1 MKSYLSELFSSIQ
14 GEGPYVGERQLFMRF
29 CGCHRECVYCDT
41 NTQRTEAV
49 VVERVPGSGVFESIP
64 NPLSVDD
71 LMEWV
76 RILDHKKNNRHISLT
91 GGAPLLQAKFL
102 GELLPR
108 LENEGHRNYL
118 ETAGDLPRQLEAIV
132 EYLDVVAMDVK
143 LSSVTHEK
151 NTFPAHW
158 QFLSCLRAYNVDSF
172 VKLIVSDE
180 TDEAELME
188 AVNGIHKSGGKDTI
202 VILQALS
209 PTERVSNVPSV
220 QQLMRWQEKIGDVLP
235 HVRVIP
241 QTHKMMGM
249 L

>member
-1 MKSYLSELFSSIQ
+1 M
-14 GEGPYVGERQLFMRF
+14 
-29 CGCHRECVYCDT
+29 
-41 NTQRTEAV
+41 
-49 VVERVPGSGVFESIP
+49 FESIP

-76 RILDHKKNNRHISLT
+76 RFLT
-91 GGAPLLQAKFL
+91 IKEPSPYFIDGWSSLLQAKFL

-118 ETAGDLPRQLEAIV
+118 ETAGDLPQQLAAII

-158 QFLSCLRAYNVDSF
+158 QFLSCLRTYDVDSF
-172 VKLIVSDE
+172 VKLVVSDE

-188 AVNGIHKSGGKDTI
+188 AVKGIHKSGGRI
-202 VILQALS
+202 RS
-209 PTERVSNVPSV
+209 
-220 QQLMRWQEKIGDVLP
+220 
-235 HVRVIP
+235 
-241 QTHKMMGM
+241 
-249 L
+249 

>member
-29 CGCHRECVYCDT
+29 CGCHRDCVYCDT
-41 NTQRTEAV
+41 NTQRTETV
-49 VVERVPGSGVFESIP
+49 MVERVPGSGAFESVP

-71 LMEWV
+71 LIDWV
-76 RILDHKKNNRHISLT
+76 HVLDHKKNNRHISLT

-102 GELLPR
+102 SELLPR
-108 LENEGHRNYL
+108 LENEGYRNYL
-118 ETAGDLPRQLEAIV
+118 ETAGDLPQQLESII

-151 NTFPAHW
+151 NTFPSHW
-158 QFLSCLRAYNVDSF
+158 QFLSCLRKYNVDSF
-172 VKLIVSDE
+172 IKLIVSEE
-180 TDEAELME
+180 TDESELME
-188 AVNGIHKSGGKDTI
+188 AVKGIHKSGGQDTI
-202 VILQALS
+202 VVLQALS
-209 PTERVSNVPSV
+209 ATERVSNIPSV
-220 QQLMRWQEKIGDVLP
+220 QQLMRWQEKIADVLP
-235 HVRVIP
+235 FVRVIP

>member
-1 MKSYLSELFSSIQ
+1 ML
-14 GEGPYVGERQLFMRF
+14 
-29 CGCHRECVYCDT
+29 
-41 NTQRTEAV
+41 
-49 VVERVPGSGVFESIP
+49 ERVPGSGVFESIP

-76 RILDHKKNNRHISLT
+76 RFLDHKKSNRHISLT

-108 LENEGHRNYL
+108 LVNEGHRNYL
-118 ETAGDLPRQLEAIV
+118 ESAGDLPKQLEAII

-158 QFLSCLRAYNVDSF
+158 QFLSCLRTYDVDSF
-172 VKLIVSDE
+172 VKLVVSDE
-180 TDEAELME
+180 TDEMELME
-188 AVNGIHKSGGKDTI
+188 AVKGIHKSGGQDTI

-209 PTERVSNVPSV
+209 ATERVSNIPSV
-220 QQLMRWQEKIGDVLP
+220 QQLIRWQEKIAGVLP
-235 HVRVIP
+235 QVRVIP
-241 QTHKMMGM
+241 QTHKIMGM

>member
-29 CGCHRECVYCDT
+29 CGCHRDCVYCDT

-49 VVERVPGSGVFESIP
+49 MVERVPGSGVFESVP

-76 RILDHKKNNRHISLT
+76 SLLDHKKNNRHVSLT

-102 GELLPR
+102 FELLPR
-108 LENEGHRNYL
+108 LENEGHHIYL
-118 ETAGDLPRQLEAIV
+118 ESAGDLPQQLKAII

-158 QFLSCLRAYNVDSF
+158 QFLSCLRKYDVESF
-172 VKLIVSDE
+172 VKLVVSDE
-180 TDEAELME
+180 TDERELME
-188 AVNGIHKSGGKDTI
+188 AVKGIHKSGGKDTI
-202 VILQALS
+202 VILQPMS
-209 PTERVSNVPSV
+209 ETDRVSNIPSV
-220 QQLMRWQEKIGDVLP
+220 QQIIRWQEKIAGILP
-235 HVRVIP
+235 NVRVIP
-241 QTHKMMGM
+241 QTHKMLGT

>member
-29 CGCHRECVYCDT
+29 CGCHRDCVYCDT

-49 VVERVPGSGVFESIP
+49 MVERVPGSGVFESVP

-76 RILDHKKNNRHISLT
+76 SLLDHKKNNRHVSLT

-102 GELLPR
+102 CELLPR
-108 LENEGHRNYL
+108 LENEGHHIYL
-118 ETAGDLPRQLEAIV
+118 ESAGDLPQKLKAII

-158 QFLSCLRAYNVDSF
+158 QFLSCLRKYDVESF
-172 VKLIVSDE
+172 VKLVVSDE
-180 TDEAELME
+180 TDERELME
-188 AVNGIHKSGGKDTI
+188 AVKGIHKSGGQDTI
-202 VILQALS
+202 VILQAMS
-209 PTERVSNVPSV
+209 ETDRVSNIPSV
-220 QQLMRWQEKIGDVLP
+220 QQLMRWQEKIAGVLP
-235 HVRVIP
+235 NVRVIP